1 MICTIIM
8 NILSIGGSDT
18 SSGAGIQSDI
28 KRFSNNGF
36 YPFTVITAITS
47 QNTKKITSI
56 EPVSKRSLELQ
67 MESVLS
73 DFHIDAVKIGMVFN
87 TQIIKAIHSKLKN
100 SKFPIV
106 VDPIIKS
113 TTGRLLLKKNA
124 LPDYRKMI
132 IPLADVITPNRYES
146 KILTG
151 ITDARKAAKKIQSM
165 GAKNVIITGFTE
177 SNNKIYDFI
186 LEPNNQYKISG
197 KKLPIVNHGSGC
209 DYSASMTES
218 LAKGLPISKAVKI
231 AKKFVY
237 QSIKNSINIGKGISI
252 THQEIP
258 KDALSLHN
266 SIDEFRQIK
275 NIHRV
280 IPECQTNFV
289 FAKTNPKTIN
299 DVLGI
304 SGRLVKTGK
313 EIEIA
318 GQIVYGG
325 SQHVASAV
333 IEVNKK
339 FPEILSCINIKYDKK
354 IILKAKKL
362 GLTVLSYDRIKEP
375 KKIKSKENSSIIWGI
390 ANSLKNKCPDL
401 IYHKGDIGKEAMIL
415 IFGINPNNVIKKVSK
430 LRLIN

>member
-1 MICTIIM
+1 M
-8 NILSIGGSDT
+8 NILTIGGSDT

-28 KRFSNNGF
+28 KMFSNNGF

-56 EPVSKRSLELQ
+56 EPVSMRSLESQ

-73 DFHIDAVKIGMVFN
+73 DFHIDAAKIGMVFN
-87 TQIIKAIHSKLKN
+87 SQNIKTIHSKLKN

-124 LPDYRKMI
+124 LSDYRKMI

-146 KILTG
+146 KVLTG
-151 ITDARKAAKKIQSM
+151 FSDAKKAAKKIQTM

-177 SNNKIYDFI
+177 SNNKISDYI

-197 KKLPIVNHGSGC
+197 KKIQIINHGSGC
-209 DYSASMTES
+209 DYSASMTQS
-218 LAKGLPISKAVKI
+218 LAKGLTISKSVRI

-237 QSIKNSINIGKGISI
+237 QSIKNSISIGKGINI

-258 KDALSLHN
+258 KDTKNLLHA
-266 SIDEFRQIK
+266 IDEFKRIK

-289 FAKTNPKTIN
+289 FAKINPKTIN

-304 SGRLVKTGK
+304 SGRLVKAGK
-313 EIEIA
+313 EIITA
-318 GQIVYGG
+318 GEIVYGG

-333 IEVNKK
+333 IQINKK
-339 FPEILSCINIKYDKK
+339 FPEILSCINIKYNTK
-354 IILKAKKL
+354 IISKAKKL
-362 GLTVLSYDRIKEP
+362 GFVVLSYDRTKEP
-375 KKIKSKENSSIIWGI
+375 TKVKRQENSSIIWGMSSI
-390 ANSLKNKCPDL
+390 LKTKCPDL
-401 IYHKGDIGKEAMIL
+401 VYHKGDFGKEAMIL
-415 IFGINPNNVIKKVSK
+415 IFGQTPNDVIKKVSK
-430 LRLIN
+430 LRLSY

>member
-1 MICTIIM
+1 M

-237 QSIKNSINIGKGISI
+237 QSIKNSINIGKGINI

-375 KKIKSKENSSIIWGI
+375 KKIKSKENSSIIWGV

>member
-1 MICTIIM
+1 M

-209 DYSASMTES
+209 DFSASMTES

-237 QSIKNSINIGKGISI
+237 QSIKNSINIGKGINI

-375 KKIKSKENSSIIWGI
+375 KKIKSKENSSIIWGV

>member
-87 TQIIKAIHSKLKN
+87 SQIIKAIHSKLKN

-237 QSIKNSINIGKGISI
+237 QSIKNSINIGKGINI

-375 KKIKSKENSSIIWGI
+375 KKIKSKENSSIIWGV

-415 IFGINPNNVIKKVSK
+415 IFGIDPSNVIKKVSK

>member
-1 MICTIIM
+1 M

-186 LEPNNQYKISG
+186 LEPKNQYKISG

-237 QSIKNSINIGKGISI
+237 QSIKNSINIGKGINI

-375 KKIKSKENSSIIWGI
+375 KKIKSKENSSIIWGV

>member
-151 ITDARKAAKKIQSM
+151 ITDARKAAKKIQTM

-237 QSIKNSINIGKGISI
+237 QSIKNSINIGKGINI

-375 KKIKSKENSSIIWGI
+375 KKIKSKENSSIIWGV

>member
-1 MICTIIM
+1 M

-18 SSGAGIQSDI
+18 SSGAGIQRDI

-87 TQIIKAIHSKLKN
+87 SQIIKVIHSKLKN

-177 SNNKIYDFI
+177 SNNKITDFV
-186 LEPNNQYKISG
+186 LESTQEYKISG
-197 KKLPIVNHGSGC
+197 KKIPIINHGSGC
-209 DYSASMTES
+209 NYSASITES
-218 LAKGLPISKAVKI
+218 LAKGLVVNEAAKI

-237 QSIKNSINIGKGISI
+237 KLIKNSISIGKGINI
-252 THQEIP
+252 THEEIS
-258 KDALSLHN
+258 KDVKHLQD
-266 SIDEFRQIK
+266 SIDEFKQTK
-275 NIHRV
+275 NIHRI

-289 FAKTNPKTIN
+289 FAKINPKTIN
-299 DVLGI
+299 DILGV
-304 SGRLVKTGK
+304 SGRLVKAGK
-313 EIEIA
+313 EIVTA
-318 GQIVYGG
+318 GEIVYGG

-333 IEVNKK
+333 IQVNKK
-339 FPEILSCINIKYDKK
+339 FSEVLSCINIKYDTK
-354 IILKAKKL
+354 IISLAKKL
-362 GLTVLSYDRIKEP
+362 GFTVLSYDRSKEP
-375 KKIKSKENSSIIWGI
+375 KNMKKQENSSIIWGVSSI
-390 ANSLKNKCPDL
+390 LKNKCPDL
-401 IYHKGDIGKEAMIL
+401 VYHKGDFGKEPMIL
-415 IFGINPNNVIKKVSK
+415 IFGESPNDVIKKVSK
-430 LRLIN
+430 LRLSY

>member
-1 MICTIIM
+1 M

-28 KRFSNNGF
+28 KIFSNNGF

-56 EPVSKRSLELQ
+56 EPVSRRSLELQ

-73 DFHIDAVKIGMVFN
+73 DFQIDAIKIGMVFN
-87 TQIIKAIHSKLKN
+87 SQNIKTIHSKLKN

-124 LPDYRKMI
+124 LSDYRKMI

-146 KILTG
+146 KVLTG
-151 ITDARKAAKKIQSM
+151 FTDARKSAKKIQTM

-177 SNNKIYDFI
+177 SNNKISDYI

-197 KKLPIVNHGSGC
+197 KKIQIINHGSGC
-209 DYSASMTES
+209 DYSASMTQS
-218 LAKGLPISKAVKI
+218 LAKGLTISKSVRI

-237 QSIKNSINIGKGISI
+237 QSIKNSISIGKGINI

-258 KDALSLHN
+258 KDTKNLLYA
-266 SIDEFRQIK
+266 IDELKQIK
-275 NIHRV
+275 NIHKV

-289 FAKTNPKTIN
+289 FAKINPKTIN

-304 SGRLVKTGK
+304 SGRLVKAGK
-313 EIEIA
+313 EIITA
-318 GQIVYGG
+318 GELAYGG

-333 IEVNKK
+333 IQINKK
-339 FPEILSCINIKYDKK
+339 FPEILSCINIKYNTK
-354 IILKAKKL
+354 IISKAKKL
-362 GLTVLSYDRIKEP
+362 GFVVLSYDRTKEP
-375 KKIKSKENSSIIWGI
+375 TKVKRQENSSIIWGMSSI
-390 ANSLKNKCPDL
+390 LKTKCPDL
-401 IYHKGDIGKEAMIL
+401 VYHKGDFGKEAMIL
-415 IFGINPNNVIKKVSK
+415 IFGQTPNDVIKKVSK
-430 LRLIN
+430 LRLSY

>member
-113 TTGRLLLKKNA
+113 TTVRLLLKKNA

-237 QSIKNSINIGKGISI
+237 QSIKNSINIGKGINI

-375 KKIKSKENSSIIWGI
+375 KKIKSKENSSIIWGV

-415 IFGINPNNVIKKVSK
+415 IFGINPSNVIKKVSK

>member
-1 MICTIIM
+1 M

-87 TQIIKAIHSKLKN
+87 SQIIKAIHSKLKN

-237 QSIKNSINIGKGISI
+237 QSIKNSINIGKGINI

-375 KKIKSKENSSIIWGI
+375 KKIKSKENSSIIWGV

>member
-1 MICTIIM
+1 M

-186 LEPNNQYKISG
+186 LEPNKQYKISG

-237 QSIKNSINIGKGISI
+237 QSIKNSINIGKGINI

-362 GLTVLSYDRIKEP
+362 GLTVLSYDRTKEP
-375 KKIKSKENSSIIWGI
+375 KKIKSKENSSIIWGV

>member
-1 MICTIIM
+1 M

-28 KRFSNNGF
+28 KIFSNNGF

-56 EPVSKRSLELQ
+56 EPVSMRSLESQ

-73 DFHIDAVKIGMVFN
+73 DFHIDAAKIGMVFN
-87 TQIIKAIHSKLKN
+87 SQNIKTIHSKLKN

-113 TTGRLLLKKNA
+113 TTGRLLLKRNA

-132 IPLADVITPNRYES
+132 IPLADVITPNRYEA
-146 KILTG
+146 KVLTG
-151 ITDARKAAKKIQSM
+151 LTDVRKAAKKMQIM

-177 SNNKIYDFI
+177 SNNKISDYI

-197 KKLPIVNHGSGC
+197 KKIQIINHGSGC
-209 DYSASMTES
+209 DYSASMTQS
-218 LAKGLPISKAVKI
+218 LAKGLTISKSVRI

-237 QSIKNSINIGKGISI
+237 QSIKNSISIGKGINI

-258 KDALSLHN
+258 KDTKNLLYA
-266 SIDEFRQIK
+266 IDELKQIK
-275 NIHRV
+275 NIHKV

-289 FAKTNPKTIN
+289 FAKINPKTIN

-304 SGRLVKTGK
+304 SGRLVKAGK
-313 EIEIA
+313 EIITA
-318 GQIVYGG
+318 GEIVYGG

-333 IEVNKK
+333 IQINKK
-339 FPEILSCINIKYDKK
+339 FPEILSCINIKYNTK
-354 IILKAKKL
+354 IISKAKKL
-362 GLTVLSYDRIKEP
+362 GFVVLSYDRTKEP
-375 KKIKSKENSSIIWGI
+375 TKVKRQENSSIIWGMSSI
-390 ANSLKNKCPDL
+390 LKTKCPDL
-401 IYHKGDIGKEAMIL
+401 VYHKGDFGKEAMIL
-415 IFGINPNNVIKKVSK
+415 IFGQTPNDVIKKVSK
-430 LRLIN
+430 LRLSY

>member
-36 YPFTVITAITS
+36 YPFTVITALTS

-237 QSIKNSINIGKGISI
+237 QSIKNSINIGKGINI

-375 KKIKSKENSSIIWGI
+375 KKIKSKENSSIIWGV

-415 IFGINPNNVIKKVSK
+415 IFGINPSNVIKKVSK